1 MSLVG
6 LTKRTPVAETTV
18 LSVSV
23 TNNRMNHCSIILV
36 VVTIGTSYMYEITCR
51 SIQITSMYSQMIILH
66 DAFVVAIKLGG
77 SPCMHGDPPK
87 ASIRF

>member
-18 LSVSV
+18 LSISV
-23 TNNRMNHCSIILV
+23 ANDRMNHCSIILV

-51 SIQITSMYSQMIILH
+51 SIQITSMYSQIIILH
-66 DAFVVAIKLGG
+66 DALINALK
-77 SPCMHGDPPK
+77 PCMHGDPPK
-87 ASIRF
+87 ASIGF